1 MQAAELRAEGA
12 VAASQHCLERVLEI
26 EPTLA
31 AGQFAMG
38 QNHAALREWPLA
50 EQAFVAAADLHQ
62 VSRYNLLSLLVALQ
76 LCVTMTISGRSLTSF
91 CMLGALSRCKA
102 DLSG

>member
-1 MQAAELRAEGA
+1 MQAADLRAEGA

-38 QNHAALREWPLA
+38 QNHAALKQWALA
-50 EQAFVAAADLHQ
+50 EQAFLAAADLHQ
-62 VSRYNLLSLLVALQ
+62 VTCYCLLSLLVALR
-76 LCVTMTISGRSLTSF
+76 LCVTMTTSGRSTTHNLY
-91 CMLGALSRCKA
+91 SRCK
-102 DLSG
+102 SW

>member
-1 MQAAELRAEGA
+1 MRGPVQAAELRAEGA
-12 VAASQHCLERVLEI
+12 VAASQHCLERVLDI

-50 EQAFVAAADLHQ
+50 EQAFLAAADLHQ
-62 VSRYNLLSLLVALQ
+62 VSCYHLLSRLDAV
-76 LCVTMTISGRSLTSF
+76 
-91 CMLGALSRCKA
+91 
-102 DLSG
+102 